1 MRFTKVN
8 NKFFSLAKRNKNSF
22 WVEYEILNPEDYSC
36 YHFEIPNISWRRFKK
51 SVQRHGFKLYC

>member
-1 MRFTKVN
+1 MRFIKTN

-36 YHFEIPNISWRRFKK
+36 HHFEISNISWRRFKK
-51 SVQRHGFKLYC
+51 LVLELY